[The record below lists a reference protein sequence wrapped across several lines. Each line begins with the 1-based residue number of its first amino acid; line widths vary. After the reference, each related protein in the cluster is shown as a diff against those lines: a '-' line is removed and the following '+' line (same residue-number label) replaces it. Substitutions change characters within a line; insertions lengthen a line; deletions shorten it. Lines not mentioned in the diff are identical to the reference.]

1 MGNVGNIEKVMVFGI
16 LGIIIIILGI
26 AIWGDNERDGLP
38 YDTVAAQQGG
48 GAGDKLGVT
57 VPPGEAR
64 RPAAENAPFVYVPEV
79 TPDDLKAVPQKPPA
93 DVTAPRKDA
102 PVLVEPPQPERPKT
116 YKVESGDSFE
126 SIAVKLFGDAAYTDE
141 LMKANE
147 DIDPRKMRVGQVL
160 NVPRV
165 DEPAAAPSQPAA
177 AKPEAAASGTPASS
191 GAPAAYT
198 AKSGDTLF
206 SITKQLYG
214 SSRRWREIW
223 ELNKK
228 LLPEPQDLR
237 PGMVLQLPK
246 D

>member
-38 YDTVAAQQGG
+38 YDTATAQQG

-57 VPPGEAR
+57 VPPGDTR
-64 RPAAENAPFVYVPEV
+64 RPAAENQPFVYVPEV
-79 TPDDLKAVPQKPPA
+79 TPDELKAVPQKPPA
-93 DVTAPRKDA
+93 DVTASRKEA

-116 YKVESGDSFE
+116 YKVEKDDTFE

-165 DEPAAAPSQPAA
+165 EEPAAAAAQPAA
-177 AKPEAAASGTPASS
+177 AKPESSESAAPAAS
-191 GAPAAYT
+191 GAPASYT
-198 AKSGDTLF
+198 AKAGDTLF